1 MFKNRSYKLER
12 LDTGDY
18 TADEYDV
25 CLSELRFINRWIGD
39 GFALKATLLR
49 EIESLNLQEFS
60 VLDVGAGSGELLRE
74 IAKCGRKTN
83 RQTRLFGLEYN
94 ERSAQ
99 SINLES
105 KDFSE
110 ISGVRG
116 TGFSLPFADN
126 SFDYTIC
133 SLFTHHFTD
142 ENVVKLLAEMK
153 RVSAREIFVIDLH
166 RHAIAYGLYKMFC
179 VAFRISNLVREDGSL
194 SVLRGFKPN
203 ELNALAEKAKL
214 ENASVTRHFPFRL
227 VLKNKN
233 QGP

>member
-25 CLSELRFINRWIGD
+25 CLSELRLVNRYIGD
-39 GFALKATLLR
+39 TWALKATLLH
-49 EIESLNLQEFS
+49 EIERLDLKAFS

-74 IAKCGRKTN
+74 VAKFGRKQN

-94 ERSAQ
+94 QRSAD
-99 SINLES
+99 SIILES

-110 ISGVRG
+110 ISAVRG

-153 RVSAREIFVIDLH
+153 RVSARGIFIVDLH

-203 ELNALAEKAKL
+203 ELNDLAEKARL
-214 ENASVTRHFPFRL
+214 ENIEVSKHFPYRL
-227 VLKNKN
+227 VLKGK
-233 QGP
+233 